1 MAISLE
7 LHNFFLSLSFF
18 SPSTL
23 TWAQAR
29 QKSGHSPLSAA
40 PLLPSSSRLT
50 WVITEDGLSI
60 TSRSGPECWPH
71 SLKLGDCS
79 PTPRC
84 MKLRTCTEKGAS
96 REEGEKNPRRSPHHN
111 THGTRSPIT
120 RPFHVGG
127 GVRRSEAR
135 KSSRLESCAEEMP
148 KVLIQYGAQLRSAIS
163 RYKHG
168 GFKASHST

>member
-18 SPSTL
+18 LPRHEPKRTEIRTL
-23 TWAQAR
+23 TSLCCASIA
-29 QKSGHSPLSAA
+29 L
-40 PLLPSSSRLT
+40 
-50 WVITEDGLSI
+50 VIPAD
-60 TSRSGPECWPH
+60 
-71 SLKLGDCS
+71 LGDHWG
-79 PTPRC
+79 
-84 MKLRTCTEKGAS
+84 LIVHHIQVWS
-96 REEGEKNPRRSPHHN
+96 RVLTSQFKVGRLFADSVLHEVTNMYGEGSEWRGGGKNPKRSPHHN
-111 THGTRSPIT
+111 THGTRSPTT

-135 KSSRLESCAEEMP
+135 KSSRLESCAEEMA